1 MKKADELIPWKV
13 TDISLRP
20 YTEMWSM
27 NPSIHFDGQL
37 WRCVLRYTDYAM
49 PGGITIRSDKAQP
62 GETRTKNV
70 MVVFDSGQW
79 TASQIYKMR
88 EYDELPRIPC
98 MSVGYEDIRLFRTD
112 KGGLQGIAA
121 SLHLQR
127 RAADLKGGVIKQP
140 AEQVL
145 LSFDKKYNIVDA
157 KPIRGDGWSGTAQK
171 NWAPFDHCAEPRFLH
186 SIDKGTVFDGRGQ
199 LSTAAAF
206 VRTSSRPRQLSNDL
220 DDRSI
225 RRAEKRALA
234 CEIDRAYEHNRR
246 AKQPRRELG
255 ATLVR
260 SAQEP
265 TYEGLRGGTQLV
277 RVGDDAW
284 LGVGHAMKFVD
295 GLKFYWHVW
304 YVVDSRGKMRSASL
318 PMKLA
323 PNGIEFAAGLAID
336 GDRVVVSF
344 GIDDME
350 CRIGETS
357 LSVVMGIL
365 RPLT

>member
-1 MKKADELIPWKV
+1 
-13 TDISLRP
+13 
-20 YTEMWSM
+20 M

-37 WRCVLRYTDYAM
+37 WRCVLRCTNYAM
-49 PGGITIRSDKAQP
+49 PGGVTIRSSKAAT

-70 MVVFDSGQW
+70 MVIFDPDRW
-79 TASQIYKMR
+79 KPLKIYKMR
-88 EYDELPRIPC
+88 EYDELPRIAC
-98 MSVGYEDIRLFRTD
+98 LCVGYEDIRIFRTD
-112 KGGLQGIAA
+112 RGGLQGLAA

-127 RAADLKGGVIKQP
+127 SDRSADPKGGIIKQP

-145 LSFDKKYNIVDA
+145 LSFDERYCIVRA
-157 KPIRGDGWSGTAQK
+157 QPIRGSWSGAAQK
-171 NWAPFDHCAEPRFLH
+171 NWVPFDHCAEPRFLY
-186 SIDKGTVFDGRGQ
+186 SIDRGTMFNERGE
-199 LSTAAAF
+199 
-206 VRTSSRPRQLSNDL
+206 LSNTDASVRPATRARRLPHEL
-220 DDRSI
+220 DERTV

-234 CEIDRAYEHNRR
+234 SEAE
-246 AKQPRRELG
+246 RELEDQG
-255 ATLVR
+255 R
-260 SAQEP
+260 KKQRGSSAKLPVFDQEP

-284 LGVGHAMKFVD
+284 LGIGHAMKFVD

-304 YVVDSRGKMRSASL
+304 YVVDSRGKMNSASP

-344 GIDDME
+344 GVDDME

-357 LSVVMGIL
+357 LSAVMGIL
-365 RPLT
+365 RPLR